1 MLIDIDALGAEWDF
15 YSDVPQER
23 QNDNLED
30 AAMATNLPN
39 LLCPHPDNIGR
50 RLNSNH
56 VMWPG
61 VGRNLKTQ
69 PALTAAT
76 WTEADQRPE
85 LKSLRHAPTP
95 NAVDT
100 YVNMHK

>member
-1 MLIDIDALGAEWDF
+1 MLIDIDALGAEWDS
-15 YSDVPQER
+15 YSDVPQVR
-23 QNDNLED
+23 QDDNLED
-30 AAMATNLPN
+30 ATIAAGLPN
-39 LLCPHPDNIGR
+39 LLCPSPDNIGR

-76 WTEADQRPE
+76 WTEAALRPE
-85 LKSLRHAPTP
+85 PKRQ
-95 NAVDT
+95 
-100 YVNMHK
+100 